1 MARPSNYSPELRAR
15 AVRMVAELTPDCPS
29 QYAAITAVA
38 KNLFSASGRCLQDHD
53 SGVGHGPGGG
63 ARMTGHAI
71 AMAWLT
77 PGVSCHP
84 AEVRATSL

>member
-1 MARPSNYSPELRAR
+1 MARPSNYSPELRVR
-15 AVRMVAELTPDCPS
+15 WVRMVAELTPDYPS

-38 KNLFSASGRCLQDHD
+38 KNLFFCIRALPEDHD

-63 ARMTGHAI
+63 TRMPGHAI

-77 PGVSCHP
+77 PGISCHP
-84 AEVRATSL
+84 AESA